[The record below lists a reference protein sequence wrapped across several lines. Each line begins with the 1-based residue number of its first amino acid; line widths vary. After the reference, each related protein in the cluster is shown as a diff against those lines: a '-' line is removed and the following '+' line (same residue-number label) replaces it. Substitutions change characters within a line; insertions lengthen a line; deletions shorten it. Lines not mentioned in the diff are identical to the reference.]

1 MDKKL
6 NLEGCKNL
14 CNAIY
19 AQAANDYILAVVS
32 GNKNLKKETEN
43 FLGSGAYFKTRGQ
56 GEYIKRK
63 CLEEIKICR
72 TFANDFLELNK
83 DKILIN
89 QSGVSLPVLQIVV
102 RFNYKGRLKVY
113 KIKEKM
119 YLIRT
124 N

>member
-6 NLEGCKNL
+6 SLEGCKNL

-32 GNKNLKKETEN
+32 GNKNLKKETES

-72 TFANDFLELNK
+72 TFANDFLESDK
-83 DKILIN
+83 DKIQIN
-89 QSGVSLPVLQIVV
+89 ESNVSVPVLQQVV
-102 RFNYKGRLKVY
+102 RFDYKNQLKVGR
-113 KIKEKM
+113 IKEKFH
-119 YLIRT
+119 LIRK